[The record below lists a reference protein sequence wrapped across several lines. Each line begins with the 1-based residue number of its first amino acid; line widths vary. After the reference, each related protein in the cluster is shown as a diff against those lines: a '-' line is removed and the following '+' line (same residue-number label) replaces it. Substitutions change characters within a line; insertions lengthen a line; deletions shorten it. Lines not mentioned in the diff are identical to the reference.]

1 MVTGVDTKQ
10 KAELEKWLVKIN
22 PAIAQQLRT
31 AGAWWEAEEKK
42 DPENK
47 QLKKAGDAVQ
57 AALLSDAKLEAKR
70 ETDAKDKEKAEAA
83 KQKQQEAKAARELLD
98 WEKKSGNSQKAL
110 MVLMEGLQ
118 QLGDDDYLKS
128 SNAYQALKPSGEP
141 FIDQLL
147 GEVDDVFKLWKNTD
161 KLPAALAL
169 WRKTEP
175 ILQAV
180 LREGEKHF
188 DSSGFNLSRN
198 AMSRIGTGLGTRL
211 AFKDESDLAEGAKT
225 TDVGEA
231 LDLAELK
238 KIEPAML
245 EWQKLNKQ
253 AGRLSVPSGKL
264 KKLTQALNVYF
275 SVDDLSK
282 KLEAFQKADLGVK
295 IKTVSDITIYIA
307 DQTREVATIY
317 TEAAKELA
325 KKLGKK
331 EAEEVLEKRLKSL
344 TKVAGVLAIYD
355 LGKSVGELITAI
367 DKGDWHEIAASSFG
381 VASSGIGVAEGF
393 GVIGGGSAAAS
404 TGVAFLFWAEA
415 DTIIGVAELV
425 HWAKLD
431 RALRAV
437 KSMAADT
444 KRIVVVGKKM
454 VAATQLM
461 LQTDSGSMDA
471 VEGGK
476 YAIHK
481 QEAIRLAG
489 VVSKAINAL
498 GNNHVFRR
506 DLDSVG
512 GYPELVAALGKP
524 TRDAFMGTYL
534 DDPMSVSERFE
545 TVLLGIK
552 AMVIAGSKLYSS
564 D

>member
-1 MVTGVDTKQ
+1 MG
-10 KAELEKWLVKIN
+10 
-22 PAIAQQLRT
+22 
-31 AGAWWEAEEKK
+31 
-42 DPENK
+42 
-47 QLKKAGDAVQ
+47 
-57 AALLSDAKLEAKR
+57 
-70 ETDAKDKEKAEAA
+70 
-83 KQKQQEAKAARELLD
+83 
-98 WEKKSGNSQKAL
+98 
-110 MVLMEGLQ
+110 GLQ

-141 FIDQLL
+141 FIDKLL
-147 GEVDDVFKLWKNTD
+147 GEVDDVFRLWKNND
-161 KLPAALAL
+161 KLPEALAL
-169 WRKTEP
+169 WRSTER

-180 LREGEKHF
+180 LTEGEKHF
-188 DSSGFNLSRN
+188 DAPGFNLSRN
-198 AMSRIGTGLGTRL
+198 AMSRIGIALGQRL
-211 AFKDESDLAEGAKT
+211 ARKEESDSAEGAKT
-225 TDVGEA
+225 TDIGEA

-238 KIEPAML
+238 KMEPAML

-253 AGRLSVPSGKL
+253 AGRLSVPNGKL
-264 KKLTQALNVYF
+264 EKLTKALDIYF

-282 KLEAFQKADLGVK
+282 KLDAFQKADLGVK
-295 IKTVSDITIYIA
+295 IKTVSDITFYVA
-307 DQTREVATIY
+307 DQTREVAKIY
-317 TEAAKELA
+317 TEAAKDLA

-355 LGKSVGELITAI
+355 LGKSISELITAI
-367 DKGDWHEIAASSFG
+367 DKGDWHEVASASFG

-393 GVIGGGSAAAS
+393 GVIGGGTAAAA
-404 TGVAFLFWAEA
+404 TGVAFLIWAEA

-437 KSMAADT
+437 KSMAADA

-461 LQTDSGSMDA
+461 QQTDSGSTDA
-471 VEGGK
+471 VESGK
-476 YAIHK
+476 YEFHH
-481 QEAIRLAG
+481 QESMQLAG
-489 VVSKAINAL
+489 VVSKNITDL
-498 GNNHVFRR
+498 GNNHVSRH

-512 GYPELVAALGKP
+512 GYPELVAALGNS
-524 TRDAFMGTYL
+524 TRNALQSPDL
-534 DDPMSVSERFE
+534 VDPMSVSNRFE

-552 AMVIAGSKLYSS
+552 AMVIEGSKLYSS